1 MGGLW
6 VGGRV
11 TLTRTD
17 VAFAPNRLNAELHT
31 GETTFR
37 LALEDLTSVEVSRGV
52 ATSIVELQ
60 TATAVARFRCSGAKR
75 FAEQIRD
82 QQRLGVPKASR

>member
-37 LALEDLTSVEVSRGV
+37 LALEDLT
-52 ATSIVELQ
+52 Q
-60 TATAVARFRCSGAKR
+60 
-75 FAEQIRD
+75 
-82 QQRLGVPKASR
+82 